1 MKVLIVDDSPET
13 LAIARARLASDGL
26 DVTCAENA
34 GDGLE
39 AARREQPDLILLDVD
54 MPDMSG
60 FEVCKVLKEDPEL
73 CLIPVIFL
81 TGSGQTEDKIRGL
94 DLGAVDYITKPF
106 DAFELLARVRAAL
119 RTKHLQDLLARY
131 AQIDP
136 LTELAN
142 RRAMK
147 DRLAEEWARVRRHD
161 SSLSLIMADLDRF
174 KRINDDFGHDV
185 GDRMLREVAAVL
197 KSNCRGCDLPGRYGG
212 GEFAILVPGED
223 AEGAA
228 GLAERCRAAIE
239 DIRLDIDGD
248 VVRTTASFGVADAAA
263 LASEEDLIRSADKA
277 MYRAKCA
284 GRNRVELATC
294 RREAS
299 GLAGAPWPVS

>member
-1 MKVLIVDDSPET
+1 LIVDDSPEV
-13 LAIARARLASDGL
+13 LAIARARVASDGL
-26 DVTCAENA
+26 EVTCADSA

-60 FEVCKVLKEDPEL
+60 FEVCKVLKEDRQL
-73 CLIPVIFL
+73 CMIPVIFL
-81 TGSGQTEDKIRGL
+81 TGSGRTEDKIRGL

-119 RTKHLQDLLARY
+119 RTKHLQDILTRY
-131 AQIDP
+131 GQVDP

-142 RRAMK
+142 RRALM
-147 DRLAEEWARVRRHD
+147 DQLAQEWARMQRHG

-185 GDRMLREVAAVL
+185 GDRMLREVSAAL
-197 KSNCRGCDLPGRYGG
+197 KSNCRDCDFPGRYGG
-212 GEFAILVPGED
+212 EEFVILVPDED

-239 DIRLDIDGD
+239 DIRLDIDGG
-248 VVRTTASFGVADAAA
+248 VVRTTGSFGVADAAGP
-263 LASEEDLIRSADKA
+263 ASAEDLIRSADRA
-277 MYRAKCA
+277 MYQAKST
-284 GRNRVELATC
+284 GRNRVELATW
-294 RREAS
+294 RREAPS
-299 GLAGAPWPVS
+299 LAGVSRPVN